1 METTSAIALDHAP
14 ATGRFGTSEAG
25 PAADAPATVRAG
37 RRVSLQVVRRAGA
50 AAAALAV
57 VGGLVYLGTWPPV
70 ATVMSGSMSPT
81 IATGDVVVLRH
92 LGRAPRLGD
101 IVAVT
106 VPEAARAR
114 YGYPPEVI
122 HRVVR
127 IGPTGDVTTKG
138 DARPRPDPFSVRR
151 SAIRGEVVVTIPAA
165 GRVLAFLTSTLGLIW
180 LAGGALVLLV
190 LPRLD
195 RRREAQAS
203 EDEHAAQLKDA
214 LGAISQELA
223 QLREQ
228 AGQRAVA
235 DGGVL
240 EALSREARES
250 RERLTALQELV
261 EAERAAPAEPIAIE
275 EPVAAPEPIAFEPE
289 ELVAEPE
296 ELVAVAPAPP
306 AAPVFPPHTARRR
319 KGGLVG
325 AVGELSARHRGRLG
339 RYR

>member
-14 ATGRFGTSEAG
+14 ATGRFGTSEAE
-25 PAADAPATVRAG
+25 PAADAATTERTG
-37 RRVSLQVVRRAGA
+37 RRFSLRVVRRAGVVAAVLA
-50 AAAALAV
+50 AA
-57 VGGLVYLGTWPPV
+57 GGLVYLGTWPPL

-81 IATGDVVVLRH
+81 IATGDVVVLRQ
-92 LGRAPRLGD
+92 LARAPRLGD

-106 VPEAARAR
+106 VPDAARAR

-127 IGPTGDVTTKG
+127 IGPTGNITTKG
-138 DARPRPDPFSVRR
+138 DARPRRDPFSVRR
-151 SAIRGEVVVTIPAA
+151 SAIRGEVVATIPAG

-195 RRREAQAS
+195 RRREAQAI
-203 EDEHAAQLKDA
+203 EDEHAAQVKEA
-214 LGAISQELA
+214 LEAISGELA
-223 QLREQ
+223 QMRAQ
-228 AGQRAVA
+228 ASDRAVA

-240 EALSREARES
+240 EALSREALEA

-261 EAERAAPAEPIAIE
+261 EAQSAPVDPPESPV
-275 EPVAAPEPIAFEPE
+275 VAAEPIAFEPE
-289 ELVAEPE
+289 ELEAPEAEPIGVE
-296 ELVAVAPAPP
+296 QPAPAPVF
-306 AAPVFPPHTARRR
+306 APTLVRRR
-319 KGGLVG
+319 TGGLVG
-325 AVGELSARHRGRLG
+325 VVGELHARRRGRLG